1 LSTSL
6 SDIIDVTHLNS
17 RTTELMVSVT
27 GVPPIAAM
35 TTDAER
41 ECYYRLT
48 KEAAGKGAIVE
59 LGAWMGASTA
69 YIAAGIRDSGVQTR
83 AHVYDHFKSKPGH
96 IAKVQA
102 FYDKEGIDKV
112 PTGPCLET
120 FKDNLG
126 PLNAFV
132 EPHPGEIEVMNWTGG
147 PISLLVTDAPKRV
160 PAISAVMTALR
171 NPLQPGSLM
180 AWQDFCHFPSYE
192 IPACLYRLRN
202 HLEFVEA
209 VVPGTTLVFRVKS
222 QWNFAEVTKSALALS
237 RWTPDEIG
245 KAWGYWINS
254 VAEEK
259 RALFLCG
266 MALFLCDIGEPGQA
280 VGSLMATHESNAAAI
295 LPKWRYLWANR
306 SDFRIRYKPLFDY
319 LAAQGDLC

>member
-1 LSTSL
+1 LQTH
-6 SDIIDVTHLNS
+6 DDVLD
-17 RTTELMVSVT
+17 RSVT

-69 YIAAGIRDSGVQTR
+69 YIAAGIRDSGVQTK

-126 PLNAFV
+126 PLNAFI
-132 EPHPGEIEVMNWTGG
+132 EPRPGEIEAMNWTGG

-222 QWNFAEVTKSALALS
+222 QWNLAEVTKSALALS
-237 RWTPDEIG
+237 RWTAKEIG
-245 KAWGYWINS
+245 EAWAYWLRF
-254 VAEEK
+254 VPPEK
-259 RALFLCG
+259 VALFKCG
-266 MALFLCDIGEPGQA
+266 AAMFLCDTGSAPAA
-280 VGSLMATHESNAAAI
+280 VKWLQLTYEDHAEAI
-295 LPKWRYLWANR
+295 LPKWRYLKINR
-306 SDFRIRYKPLFDY
+306 PDFRVRYKPLFDY
-319 LAAQGDLC
+319 LESQGAL

>member
-1 LSTSL
+1 LQTH
-6 SDIIDVTHLNS
+6 DDVLD
-17 RTTELMVSVT
+17 RSVT

-35 TTDAER
+35 TTDTER

-69 YIAAGIRDSGVQTR
+69 YIAAGIRDSGVQTK

-126 PLNAFV
+126 PLNAFI
-132 EPHPGEIEVMNWTGG
+132 EPHPGEIEVMIWTGG
-147 PISLLVTDAPKRV
+147 PIALLVTDAPKRV

-222 QWNFAEVTKSALALS
+222 QWNLAEVTKSALALS
-237 RWTPDEIG
+237 RWTPLEVAR
-245 KAWGYWINS
+245 AWSYWLDF
-254 VAEEK
+254 VPPEK
-259 RALFLCG
+259 EALFRCG
-266 MALFLCDIGEPGQA
+266 AAMFMRDIGEPSGA
-280 VGSLMATHESNAAAI
+280 VELLAHTYEDFAEEI
-295 LPKWRYLWANR
+295 LPKWRYLKAQR
-306 SDFRIRYKPLFDY
+306 PDFLIRYKPLFEY
-319 LAAQGDLC
+319 LTVKGAL